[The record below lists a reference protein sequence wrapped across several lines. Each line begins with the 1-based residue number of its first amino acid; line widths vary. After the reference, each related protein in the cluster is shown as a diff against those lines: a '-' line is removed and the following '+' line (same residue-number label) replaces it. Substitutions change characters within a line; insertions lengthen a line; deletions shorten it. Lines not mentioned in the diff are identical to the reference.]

1 MLKMEHA
8 LTSGDLMFRGIKFRR
23 LGSMVFAHPFLNMKI
38 KARCD
43 ILARASFVSHSI
55 KITSQPWQGHI
66 SVYIFM
72 IAIVSLTTDS

>member
-1 MLKMEHA
+1 
-8 LTSGDLMFRGIKFRR
+8 MFRGIKCGKQ
-23 LGSMVFAHPFLNMKI
+23 GSVMFAHPLLNMKI

-43 ILARASFVSHSI
+43 ILVRASFVSHSI
-55 KITSQPWQGHI
+55 KITSQPWQGWV